1 MWGVKRELEV
11 GRFSFACQ
19 RAAALTLLVIALL
32 LMAAAIMAFIRSR
45 TTINPM
51 RPSNASRLITSGVF
65 RLTRNPIY
73 LGDALAL
80 AAWAV
85 WLGNF
90 WAFWL
95 VALFVAYIDRAQIA
109 QEEAAL
115 RQTFGQAY
123 TDYCARVRRWL

>member
-11 GRFSFACQ
+11 GRFSFAWQ

-90 WAFWL
+90 WVFWL

-109 QEEAAL
+109 PEEAAL